1 MAARWLPVGLA
12 GDAMTGTLNYG
23 WRVAATGIS
32 FAAFGLGGLLLS
44 MTVFPLIRLFSN
56 GERRCYLTRWMIHKS
71 FGGFVRM
78 MEILGIMRLEVRG
91 AEKLRD
97 CRDVLVLAN
106 HPTLIDVVVIVSLMP
121 AASCVVKRALF
132 RNFFLRGVVQA
143 ADYISNSESEALIAD
158 CAADLQ
164 RGHPLVIFP
173 EGTRSVKNEP
183 LHFQRGAAYIAMHSG
198 KPVLPVL
205 IYCDP
210 PTLSKSEKW
219 YQIPARRFHVRVE
232 VLDTI
237 SVTEW
242 TDPAE
247 APTLA
252 ARRLTRSL
260 EDFFSKEL
268 AAHG

>member
-1 MAARWLPVGLA
+1 V
-12 GDAMTGTLNYG
+12 
-23 WRVAATGIS
+23 S
-32 FAAFGLGGLLLS
+32 FATFGLGGLLLS
-44 MTVFPLIRLFSN
+44 VTAFPLIRLVSR
-56 GERRCYLTRWMIHKS
+56 GEQRCARTRWMIHKA

-78 MEILGIMRLEVRG
+78 MEILGIMQLEVRG

-132 RNFFLRGVVQA
+132 RNPFLRGVVQA
-143 ADYISNSESEALIAD
+143 ADYISNSEAEALIGD

-164 RGHPLVIFP
+164 RGNPLVIFP

-183 LHFQRGAAYIAMHSG
+183 LRFQRGAAYIALHSG

-219 YQIPARRFHVRVE
+219 YQIPPRRFHVRVE
-232 VLDTI
+232 VLDPI
-237 SVTEW
+237 SVREW
-242 TDPAE
+242 TDPAD

-252 ARRLTRSL
+252 ARKLTRGL
-260 EDFFSKEL
+260 EDYFTKEL